1 MLAFM
6 NHRGLWLAFPEI
18 LTQVH
23 KSIHRLSP
31 SFPDLAM
38 HHVILTQDN
47 SRHSEEIEVKET
59 TVDFV
64 ACQVTGP

>member
-6 NHRGLWLAFPEI
+6 NHRGLGLAFPEI

-38 HHVILTQDN
+38 HYIILTQDN
-47 SRHSEEIEVKET
+47 SRHSEETE
-59 TVDFV
+59 
-64 ACQVTGP
+64 GSR